1 MTFIIT
7 MIFFGFGVI
16 IGSFLNV
23 VIYRFNTGKTFGGRS
38 VCMSCNR
45 QLSWHELI
53 PVLSFAMQKGKCK
66 GCKSKVSIQY
76 PLVEILTGFIFA
88 AIFLKYQLLFWLNT
102 VDFTITLAYYAT
114 LFSLLM
120 VVAVYDIRHKIIPDV
135 LSFVFGL
142 VSFGGIFFFLNGN
155 YYIHTPGLFEYLSG
169 LILAAPFAFFWLVS
183 RGRWMGLGD
192 AKLALGLGWML
203 GLSFGLSALVLA
215 FWLGALFGIILLF
228 ISKKHNIKSEIPF
241 APFLIIGT
249 LLVFLFEMNFFPFY

>member
-7 MIFFGFGVI
+7 MLFFGFGVI

-53 PVLSFAMQKGKCK
+53 PVASFVMQKGKCK
-66 GCKSKVSIQY
+66 GCKAKVSIQY
-76 PLVEILTGFIFA
+76 PLVEIITGFVFA

-102 VDFTITLAYYAT
+102 VDFSLTLAYYAT
-114 LFSLLM
+114 LFSVLI
-120 VVAVYDIRHKIIPDV
+120 VIAVYDIRHKIIPDV

-142 VSFGGIFFFLNGN
+142 VSFIGIFFFLNGD
-155 YYIHTPGLFEYLSG
+155 YYVHAPSLFEYFSG
-169 LILAAPFAFFWLVS
+169 PILALPFALCWAIS

-203 GLSFGLSALVLA
+203 GLSFGLSGLVLA
-215 FWLGALFGIILLF
+215 FWLGALFGVLLLVF
-228 ISKKHNIKSEIPF
+228 SKKHSFKSQIPF

-249 LLVFLFEMNFFPFY
+249 LLVFLFQMNFFPLQ